1 MDWGLTRREHTT
13 RLALS
18 HRPGGTMR
26 TRFRTIGTI
35 LLVLLGTAVLF
46 FAVPHCG
53 IPDPDRPWTSL
64 P

>member
-1 MDWGLTRREHTT
+1 
-13 RLALS
+13 
-18 HRPGGTMR
+18 MR